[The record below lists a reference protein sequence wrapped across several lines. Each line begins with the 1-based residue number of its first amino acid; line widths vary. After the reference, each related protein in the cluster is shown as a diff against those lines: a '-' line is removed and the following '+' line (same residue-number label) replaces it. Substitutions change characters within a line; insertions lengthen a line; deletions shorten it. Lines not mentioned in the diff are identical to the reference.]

1 MVLQPSIRQNIEGIV
16 GKHNVSENFY
26 KISDYCMNHVA
37 KNIFAMSKYEPFLVV
52 RPQNLD
58 QLINLVKYANNNSIP
73 IFIRGGGTG
82 YSGGEVPTSSGIVLE
97 MTGLNKVI
105 SVDAEGRY
113 VVCEAGITV
122 LELNNILQKKYGLW
136 WPHDPGSREWATVG
150 GSISTLGCGAYTT
163 KYGYASDNVVSMKVV
178 TPEGNLATIGSKV
191 RHDATSYNLLDLMTS
206 AEGTLGVIV
215 EATLKVF
222 PTPEKRI
229 VSISLFEKFQDAV
242 KACYDIADSGLYPES
257 LMLEDV
263 LRFTLEGLAPFIDLE
278 SPIIKKLKLDS
289 IEAAGIVS
297 YAGKNEVTET
307 SIRQTNKIIQMHNG
321 KIIEDREIIN
331 AYWRSKTELPSWSKE
346 LGNIKI
352 HSFVPAIP
360 LYKAPQFYHK
370 YVQVASELD
379 LSKVGARFYVVL
391 PYLECTISP
400 TVAFDDKDPENV
412 RNYEEFTRR
421 LSQEVIQLE
430 GAPASTTGVGMRL
443 IDVVE
448 HLLDHGQMELARKI
462 KSSLD
467 PGLLF
472 NRGKK
477 LRV

>member
-242 KACYDIADSGLYPES
+242 
-257 LMLEDV
+257 
-263 LRFTLEGLAPFIDLE
+263 
-278 SPIIKKLKLDS
+278 
-289 IEAAGIVS
+289 
-297 YAGKNEVTET
+297 
-307 SIRQTNKIIQMHNG
+307 
-321 KIIEDREIIN
+321 
-331 AYWRSKTELPSWSKE
+331 
-346 LGNIKI
+346 
-352 HSFVPAIP
+352 
-360 LYKAPQFYHK
+360 
-370 YVQVASELD
+370 
-379 LSKVGARFYVVL
+379 
-391 PYLECTISP
+391 
-400 TVAFDDKDPENV
+400 
-412 RNYEEFTRR
+412 
-421 LSQEVIQLE
+421 
-430 GAPASTTGVGMRL
+430 
-443 IDVVE
+443 
-448 HLLDHGQMELARKI
+448 
-462 KSSLD
+462 
-467 PGLLF
+467 
-472 NRGKK
+472 
-477 LRV
+477 